1 VKWELLVVPRIL
13 LGRAR
18 ERELRHLQEFTPQST
33 WVVFVRF
40 TSTLSV
46 LELSEMSACRKG
58 TKLSRTLHLMR
69 KRHFLRINRIPRKI
83 ILSVDFGSGRYS
95 YCGSRRTVG
104 EMPRF
109 LDVGYPVAPPM
120 SREISECRLGGCLS
134 D

>member
-58 TKLSRTLHLMR
+58 MKLSRTLHLMR

-83 ILSVDFGSGRYS
+83 ILSVDFGSGEVQLLRIEED
-95 YCGSRRTVG
+95 SRRDAEILGCGVPCGTADV
-104 EMPRF
+104 PRD
-109 LDVGYPVAPPM
+109 LRVSIGRLPV
-120 SREISECRLGGCLS
+120 
-134 D
+134 